1 MLELLFGPLLVSWG
15 PSILAYVQQHPW
27 RVFSVI
33 LVAAWLI
40 DWMVNDRS
48 SGGCDGGLDFGSGDG
63 DGGGD

>member
-1 MLELLFGPLLVSWG
+1 MPELLFGPLLVSWW
-15 PSILAYVQQHPW
+15 PTILAYGQQNPW
-27 RVFSVI
+27 RVFFVI
-33 LVAAWLI
+33 LVAALLI

>member
-1 MLELLFGPLLVSWG
+1 MLELLFGPTLVAWA
-15 PSILAYVQQHPW
+15 PPILAYVQQNPG

-33 LVAAWLI
+33 LVAVLLF

-48 SGGCDGGLDFGSGDG
+48 SGGSDGGLDFGAGDG